1 MRTVQTRSHSKD
13 RAVSK
18 AVWYGTIGGAA
29 LGNDAAPT
37 NLASVTAARILRATV
52 RPGAVMLHGLAVLR
66 VYVANAT
73 GAAATT
79 LVVRPWFYDDT
90 LGIWVPHGAN
100 LTVTM
105 GATFNATVNVTSATV
120 GNIAGAR
127 LYVQVVSN
135 TALADCIGYDVE

>member
-1 MRTVQTRSHSKD
+1 MLTARTRNLRPKTV
-13 RAVSK
+13 AK

-37 NLASVTAARILRATV
+37 NLASVSAARILRATA
-52 RPGAVMLHGLAVLR
+52 RPGTIMTHGSALLR
-66 VYVANAT
+66 IMVANAT
-73 GAAATT
+73 GANATT
-79 LVVRPWFYDDT
+79 LVMRPWFYDDT
-90 LGIWVPHGAN
+90 LAIWIPHGAN

-105 GATFNATVNVTSATV
+105 AATFGATTNTVSALV

-127 LYVQVVSN
+127 VYVQVVSN